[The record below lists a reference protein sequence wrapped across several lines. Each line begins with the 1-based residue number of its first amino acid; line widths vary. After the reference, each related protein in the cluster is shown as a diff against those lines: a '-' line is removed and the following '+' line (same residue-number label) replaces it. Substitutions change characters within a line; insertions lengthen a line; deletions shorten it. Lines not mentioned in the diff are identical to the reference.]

1 MQLSNNLMDV
11 FFGYNG
17 RVGDVKG
24 AKEDIAE
31 FTQRA
36 KSAESPEERER
47 YAKAVEQLK
56 TEILPKMQQ
65 EMEQLGKQLGLN
77 SGQMG
82 QILELD
88 KDNKFVPNLAIKKS
102 DTGVLS
108 FMNSYES
115 GSYYHNKI

>member
-1 MQLSNNLMDV
+1 MQISNNFMDV

-24 AKEDIAE
+24 AKEGIAE
-31 FTQRA
+31 FEQRA
-36 KSAESPEERER
+36 KNAESPEERER

-77 SGQMG
+77 SGQIG
-82 QILELD
+82 QVIEID
-88 KDNKFVPNLAIKKS
+88 KDHNSVPNLAIKKNGG
-102 DTGVLS
+102 GVLS
-108 FMNSYES
+108 FMTSYES

>member
-24 AKEDIAE
+24 AKEGITE
-31 FTQRA
+31 FEQLA
-36 KSAESPEERER
+36 KNADSPEERER
-47 YAKAVEQLK
+47 YSQAAEQLR
-56 TEILPKMQQ
+56 TEILPKMQE

-77 SGQMG
+77 SSRIGQAVE
-82 QILELD
+82 ID
-88 KDNKFVPNLAIKKS
+88 KNNSQAPNLAIRKNE
-102 DTGVLS
+102 DGILS
-108 FMNSYES
+108 FITSYES

>member
-36 KSAESPEERER
+36 QNAETPEERER

-108 FMNSYES
+108 FMTSYES